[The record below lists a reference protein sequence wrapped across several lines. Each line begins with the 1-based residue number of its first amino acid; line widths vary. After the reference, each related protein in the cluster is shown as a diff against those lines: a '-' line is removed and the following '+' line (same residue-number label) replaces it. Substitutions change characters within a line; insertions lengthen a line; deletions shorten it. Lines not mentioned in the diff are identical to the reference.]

1 MHPVCLWPGYMLH
14 ITAPLAAAA
23 AVCLP
28 HCTFASPAL
37 CCLFRHPPPP
47 THTHMSICLSP
58 PQRQSQ
64 LQQQLAGVEEELAQA
79 SSVIADKQGAREP
92 LVAAVAANDAA
103 VKQLRQEMA
112 AAHHQ

>member
-1 MHPVCLWPGYMLH
+1 
-14 ITAPLAAAA
+14 
-23 AVCLP
+23 
-28 HCTFASPAL
+28 
-37 CCLFRHPPPP
+37 
-47 THTHMSICLSP
+47 MSICLSP